1 MLFCKY
7 VPLDLVGSYSLPIRQ
22 ARMKARSRGSNDKA
36 LYKCRSMPAA
46 CASCAKEQNAA
57 VVLGSGPVLG
67 APPTKSWAYNM
78 VMFAPM
84 AHLRKAF
91 RADVPLKIASTGTYQ
106 PAKPPLL
113 AARPGLPMVDGGLAS
128 ACSRTDALGQS
139 VTLTNTPQRVQRV

>member
-1 MLFCKY
+1 
-7 VPLDLVGSYSLPIRQ
+7 
-22 ARMKARSRGSNDKA
+22 
-36 LYKCRSMPAA
+36 
-46 CASCAKEQNAA
+46 
-57 VVLGSGPVLG
+57 
-67 APPTKSWAYNM
+67 M

-139 VTLTNTPQRVQRV
+139 VTLTNTPNVFREFEHKRTLALHSAV